1 MARWSTPTTGG
12 GRVCRHGFSPLHQP
26 GSPRRS
32 RSTPASSSL
41 SSTSFSSASVAQGVR
56 ALGPVM
62 HFIHDEETD
71 LVLVADA
78 GPRPRA
84 AAAAHHNRVGDFI
97 QPIDLVNEQF

>member
-1 MARWSTPTTGG
+1 
-12 GRVCRHGFSPLHQP
+12 
-26 GSPRRS
+26 
-32 RSTPASSSL
+32 
-41 SSTSFSSASVAQGVR
+41 
-56 ALGPVM
+56 M
-62 HFIHDEETD
+62 HFIHDEDTD